1 MKSVAI
7 LALVGAT
14 AVWGFTGDATF
25 YGATGQGTCSYE
37 AMSSSP
43 LLVTALNNPQWA
55 NSALCGTCARVTG
68 PAGTA
73 VVKIVDKCPEC
84 QYGDLDLSP
93 DAFARIV
100 GAQSI
105 GRHTMSWTRVA
116 CPVSG
121 NLQYKTKDGANN
133 WWVALQV
140 RNHPVGVT
148 KLEIRESGSSTWINM
163 DRTDYNFFVHSFGS
177 GIRLP
182 ASVRVTACNGQQ
194 VVDNNAIRAIN
205 SGAVTVG
212 SVQFSNLNP
221 CA

>member
-1 MKSVAI
+1 MRSSAI
-7 LALVGAT
+7 LALVGA
-14 AVWGFTGDATF
+14 AVAWGYTGDATF

-37 AMSSSP
+37 AMSDSP

-55 NSALCGTCARVTG
+55 NSALCGRGAKVTG

-84 QYGDLDLSP
+84 SSGDLDLSA
-93 DAFARIV
+93 DAFSLII

-148 KLEIRESGSSTWINM
+148 KLEIRESGSSTWIDM
-163 DRTDYNFFVHSFGS
+163 DRTDYNYFVHSFGS
-177 GIRLP
+177 GIALP
-182 ASVRVTACNGQQ
+182 ASLRVTACNGQQ
-194 VVDNNAIRAIN
+194 VVDTGVLSSIS
-205 SGAVTVG
+205 SGVVTQG
-212 SVQFSNLNP
+212 TVQFSNLDP
-221 CA
+221 CT